1 MYIPFQQLSDQ
12 SSIWVYQADRGL
24 SATDEQAILEQAKKF
39 LENWSSHGR
48 PLQASAAIKHGY
60 FLILGIEKADF
71 ELTCCTTD
79 SAIQFLHTLKSTM
92 NINFLDRSKVVLRTD
107 NAYLA
112 VSVREAKEKLQDA
125 SLSSDTFTFDNTITQ
140 KQDLE
145 TRWLIPIKD
154 AWFAK

>member
-1 MYIPFQQLSDQ
+1 
-12 SSIWVYQADRGL
+12 
-24 SATDEQAILEQAKKF
+24 
-39 LENWSSHGR
+39 
-48 PLQASAAIKHGY
+48 
-60 FLILGIEKADF
+60 
-71 ELTCCTTD
+71 
-79 SAIQFLHTLKSTM
+79 M

-107 NAYLA
+107 NTYLA

-145 TRWLIPIKD
+145 TRWLIPVKD

>member
-12 SSIWVYQADRGL
+12 ASIWVYQADRRL

-48 PLQASAAIKHGY
+48 PLQASALIKHSY

-79 SAIQFLHTLKSTM
+79 STIQFLHTLKSTM

-107 NAYLA
+107 NTYLA